1 MVKAKFKIHFVKT
14 ILKNEKSSLHSS
26 ALIHIEE
33 LEAKVEKYEQFI
45 KNGVDGGYIQIPDK
59 IDPAYK
65 TIIELTQP
73 KEKN

>member
-1 MVKAKFKIHFVKT
+1 MELKLRTHEEQNFYFVNRILEQTNKIK
-14 ILKNEKSSLHSS
+14 
-26 ALIHIEE
+26 E